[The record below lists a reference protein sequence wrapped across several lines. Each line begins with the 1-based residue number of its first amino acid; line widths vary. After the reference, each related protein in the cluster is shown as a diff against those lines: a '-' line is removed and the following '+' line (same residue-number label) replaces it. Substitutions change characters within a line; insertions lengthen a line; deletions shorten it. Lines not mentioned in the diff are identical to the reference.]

1 MKKED
6 GRLRGM
12 DGLRGVAI
20 IAITLFHM
28 FPSVF
33 RGGYLGVVLFFVLTG
48 FLLVVSAKKKMNQ
61 KEFSLRDYYLARI
74 KRIYPPLL
82 VMVFTT
88 LGIYFILAKDALYN
102 MKMQVFSILAGFNN
116 WWQIS
121 QSIDYFTR
129 IPVFRGLH
137 HECLEAILRKS

>member
-33 RGGYLGVVLFFVLTG
+33 RGGYLGVVLFFVLTR
-48 FLLVVSAKKKMNQ
+48 
-61 KEFSLRDYYLARI
+61 EFDT
-74 KRIYPPLL
+74 P
-82 VMVFTT
+82 FH
-88 LGIYFILAKDALYN
+88 N
-102 MKMQVFSILAGFNN
+102 
-116 WWQIS
+116 
-121 QSIDYFTR
+121 
-129 IPVFRGLH
+129 
-137 HECLEAILRKS
+137 

>member
-33 RGGYLGVVLFFVLTG
+33 RRQEPFCA
-48 FLLVVSAKKKMNQ
+48 S
-61 KEFSLRDYYLARI
+61 
-74 KRIYPPLL
+74 
-82 VMVFTT
+82 
-88 LGIYFILAKDALYN
+88 
-102 MKMQVFSILAGFNN
+102 
-116 WWQIS
+116 
-121 QSIDYFTR
+121 
-129 IPVFRGLH
+129 RGLRRAGDTPFCRR
-137 HECLEAILRKS
+137 EGNRDV

>member
-33 RGGYLGVVLFFVLTG
+33 RGGYLGVVILCINWI
-48 FLLVVSAKKKMNQ
+48 LVGGIS
-61 KEFSLRDYYLARI
+61 KEEDES
-74 KRIYPPLL
+74 KR
-82 VMVFTT
+82 VF
-88 LGIYFILAKDALYN
+88 IA
-102 MKMQVFSILAGFNN
+102 
-116 WWQIS
+116 
-121 QSIDYFTR
+121 
-129 IPVFRGLH
+129 
-137 HECLEAILRKS
+137 

>member
-74 KRIYPPLL
+74 KRIYHHYLRWYLL
-82 VMVFTT
+82 HWE
-88 LGIYFILAKDALYN
+88 
-102 MKMQVFSILAGFNN
+102 SILF
-116 WWQIS
+116 W
-121 QSIDYFTR
+121 
-129 IPVFRGLH
+129 
-137 HECLEAILRKS
+137 LRTHCIT

>member
-74 KRIYPPLL
+74 GSLTLAHSRNSQMSFMYGFFFVKFLL
-82 VMVFTT
+82 YTVVCVV
-88 LGIYFILAKDALYN
+88 IVI
-102 MKMQVFSILAGFNN
+102 
-116 WWQIS
+116 
-121 QSIDYFTR
+121 
-129 IPVFRGLH
+129 
-137 HECLEAILRKS
+137 

>member
-33 RGGYLGVVLFFVLTG
+33 RGGYFRSCVILCINWI
-48 FLLVVSAKKKMNQ
+48 LVGGIS
-61 KEFSLRDYYLARI
+61 KEEDES
-74 KRIYPPLL
+74 KR
-82 VMVFTT
+82 VF
-88 LGIYFILAKDALYN
+88 IA
-102 MKMQVFSILAGFNN
+102 
-116 WWQIS
+116 
-121 QSIDYFTR
+121 
-129 IPVFRGLH
+129 
-137 HECLEAILRKS
+137 

>member
-1 MKKED
+1 
-6 GRLRGM
+6 M

-48 FLLVVSAKKKMNQ
+48 FLLVVSAKKKMDQ

-88 LGIYFILAKDALYN
+88 LGIYF
-102 MKMQVFSILAGFNN
+102 
-116 WWQIS
+116 
-121 QSIDYFTR
+121 YFGQGC
-129 IPVFRGLH
+129 IV
-137 HECLEAILRKS
+137 

>member
-102 MKMQVFSILAGFNN
+102 MKMQAFSILAGFNN
-116 WWQIS
+116 W
-121 QSIDYFTR
+121 
-129 IPVFRGLH
+129 
-137 HECLEAILRKS
+137 